1 MPVEYGSQNQDGH
14 FTFKSGLLYV
24 DGTKIG
30 DVGQVDFSDASAI
43 DADSEEFTMDFIN
56 NLECTVECRFSWP
69 EKYTKAQLRFF
80 RRYLFIDLARYRFPK
95 KKDRRRKRLKR
106 RYKRLIENDI

>member
-1 MPVEYGSQNQDGH
+1 MPVEYTSQSQDVCKAGIIC
-14 FTFKSGLLYV
+14 L
-24 DGTKIG
+24 DGKKIC

-80 RRYLFIDLARYRFPK
+80 RRYLFIDLARFCFPK
-95 KKDRRRKRLKR
+95 KKDRRGKRLKR
-106 RYKRLIENDI
+106 RQNRMIGYDI